1 MYFDF
6 SFILLLAHQGRPRSE
21 TVSSTGAAAYCLTP
35 VTLEYLDSRVSLMA
49 TLASVT
55 CKEVDEIQQS
65 RLDRHF
71 PDHTPQEVDD
81 IKRASIRDADSVRQ
95 FRSKKLARY
104 TALNRHLSTQVL
116 GGLFTETET
125 GSSRMTTISE
135 DIKSAILSPMMS
147 AKSEVAVVA
156 LVAELL
162 KQLQW
167 TDLIQMLQSSP
178 PLNTFEAV
186 NWMNLK
192 DVVLCCCGAE
202 TNDNWRSLLQISDV
216 ASRTRVVLS
225 SLKRWNVDVCV
236 ELLKAC
242 CCRAESLGEEL
253 ALLVE
258 HKLKEMRVY
267 QQVGGAVTTNSVISI
282 CLLDESFHISK
293 TSL

>member
-1 MYFDF
+1 M
-6 SFILLLAHQGRPRSE
+6 
-21 TVSSTGAAAYCLTP
+21 
-35 VTLEYLDSRVSLMA
+35 SLMA

-116 GGLFTETET
+116 GRLFTETEA
-125 GSSRMTTISE
+125 GSCHMTTNSE
-135 DIKSAILSPMMS
+135 DIKLAILSPTVS
-147 AKSEVAVVA
+147 AKTEVAVVA

-162 KQLQW
+162 KQQRW

-216 ASRTRVVLS
+216 ASRTRVILS
-225 SLKRWNVDVCV
+225 SLKRWNVDVCM
-236 ELLKAC
+236 EQLKAC
-242 CCRAESLGEEL
+242 CCGTESLGEDL

-258 HKLKEMRVY
+258 RRLKEMTVY
-267 QQVGGAVTTNSVISI
+267 QKVGGAMTTNSVSSI
-282 CLLDESFHISK
+282 CLLDESFHTSK
-293 TSL
+293 TSV